1 MNSKESRVFSLS
13 SYEYSLAS
21 FSIEI
26 GGEIQLGKIDS
37 GKEIK
42 AKAYLG
48 ISPDN
53 PVKSYF
59 YTNINKFSTGAI
71 AEAFDYDLSLP
82 KVLSD
87 SGFHEG
93 VIASFTMNPSGK
105 YKQKHMRATFT
116 K

>member
-1 MNSKESRVFSLS
+1 MTIFLVL
-13 SYEYSLAS
+13 L
-21 FSIEI
+21 SIEI
-26 GGEIQLGKIDS
+26 GGEIHLGKIDS

-59 YTNINKFSTGAI
+59 YSNINKFSTGAI
-71 AEAFDYDLSLP
+71 AEAFDYDLPLP

-105 YKQKHMRATFT
+105 YKSTASV
-116 K
+116 